1 MADARQMQAL
11 EFEARVERDER
22 DRKYPNRLLGF
33 YISNACLGLWCC
45 VLVTLVVSAFALV
58 YSALNY
64 GRLGDIKNTV
74 DDKRGSATVT
84 AFCHPDVSTL
94 RVSNRTADNAA
105 RYPFVI
111 RDGKVVVRSDA
122 TNLTFTG
129 CDGMLVRL
137 VHDLNGAEGS
147 GRRMEEQDSTAGDA
161 SYGMDSS
168 TQTSCDGE
176 SDNCQSI
183 WHGLVRDAR
192 NDFEGAKRGVE
203 DTLSWA
209 TSPGTIR
216 TAKYTFDAFKQGKL
230 AYDDTRSFHLIRG
243 TEAAVTAVHDSTI
256 AYDGLKSMWEKRGTT
271 SSSN

>member
-147 GRRMEEQDSTAGDA
+147 GRRMEEQDSTADDG

-168 TQTSCDGE
+168 THLTSSGCGDDCPTTLQKFRNYVDTHVDEVARFGKKVASYATKPGTLTVAKFVLDTAEQGKISVGEATSGHYLEAAGSALNTVEDGE
-176 SDNCQSI
+176 
-183 WHGLVRDAR
+183 
-192 NDFEGAKRGVE
+192 K
-203 DTLSWA
+203 
-209 TSPGTIR
+209 
-216 TAKYTFDAFKQGKL
+216 
-230 AYDDTRSFHLIRG
+230 AYH
-243 TEAAVTAVHDSTI
+243 AYHD
-256 AYDGLKSMWEKRGTT
+256 MWT
-271 SSSN
+271 N